1 MKRPLTFQKTIAS
14 LLKFCFNQGITFMQ
28 CANPSS
34 PHCQCHSP
42 MVASILTART
52 LLRDVW
58 ICKCNACISIN
69 SGTCVL
75 ECARILGSAVDF
87 FPQVTGIRGTS
98 IKVTNTWAFAIRSVT
113 L

>member
-1 MKRPLTFQKTIAS
+1 MCKS
-14 LLKFCFNQGITFMQ
+14 LM
-28 CANPSS
+28 S

-52 LLRDVW
+52 LVRDAW
-58 ICKCNACISIN
+58 IFKCNACISIN

-75 ECARILGSAVDF
+75 ACARVLGSAVDF
-87 FPQVTGIRGTS
+87 FPQVTGIRGTP
-98 IKVTNTWAFAIRSVT
+98 IKVTNPWAFAIRGVT